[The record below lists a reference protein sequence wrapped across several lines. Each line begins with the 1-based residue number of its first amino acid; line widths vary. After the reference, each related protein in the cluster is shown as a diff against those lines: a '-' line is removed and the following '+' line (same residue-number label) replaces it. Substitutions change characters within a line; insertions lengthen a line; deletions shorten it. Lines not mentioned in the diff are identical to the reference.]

1 MPFPYSTP
9 GSLVRPNQFLLLGPL
24 GRGHTGMAGT
34 EASLGTRDERHKRS
48 SLRKPLSGVAAWFS
62 EADVQG
68 RVRKEA
74 GKEEAGVGGVDAQ
87 RRGSP
92 LRRGGWA
99 SL

>member
-1 MPFPYSTP
+1 
-9 GSLVRPNQFLLLGPL
+9 
-24 GRGHTGMAGT
+24 MAGT

-48 SLRKPLSGVAAWFS
+48 SLRKALSGVAAWFS

-92 LRRGGWA
+92 LRRGRVGVALAGRKTGWQRGRGGVRRR
-99 SL
+99 